1 MDWGT
6 VERLAERRLFVTF
19 TLGLAPHRSPP
30 PRVVRVLDQLR
41 RHIAAMHSAGVRLI
55 CGSDAG
61 IAPSNPH
68 GVLPYGAVTLAGIDL
83 TNAEAL
89 EAVTSIAAE
98 ACGLRDRKGRVA
110 PGLDA
115 DLLAVEGDPLRDI
128 GSLLHVAAVFR
139 RGIRVR

>member
-1 MDWGT
+1 M
-6 VERLAERRLFVTF
+6 
-19 TLGLAPHRSPP
+19 
-30 PRVVRVLDQLR
+30 
-41 RHIAAMHSAGVRLI
+41 
-55 CGSDAG
+55 
-61 IAPSNPH
+61 
-68 GVLPYGAVTLAGIDL
+68 TLAGIGL